1 MVVPHAH
8 HAASGCAGDAT
19 WSEAHMKLI
28 YEQSAVFRV
37 RALPLTEFCQENLTF
52 WSFFFFFLCWEREN
66 REKPRW
72 REKDASCWCLLVHS
86 SSLGSHSVSTGKAY
100 TTIPQSTSCGYGFC
114 DELTL
119 SDFLY
124 FSHKHDQI
132 LLCLAT
138 QNRDPHPMPV
148 YRQQIIT

>member
-1 MVVPHAH
+1 MPITLPQAVQEMQPDQKHIWSSSMSSQLYLGYVHSH
-8 HAASGCAGDAT
+8 WQNSVRKT
-19 WSEAHMKLI
+19 WL
-28 YEQSAVFRV
+28 FG
-37 RALPLTEFCQENLTF
+37 L
-52 WSFFFFFLCWEREN
+52 FFFFFLCWEREN
-66 REKPRW
+66 REKKRW